1 GNRRQ
6 RAARGGRSP
15 CRLLPPCAA
24 HCRPIFPAMLSV
36 TFLGTSAARPTV
48 ERNVYAMTLVREG
61 ETLLFECGEGTQRQM
76 MRYGVS
82 FALSEIF
89 FTHFHADH
97 FLGVIGLIRTLGLQ
111 ARAEP
116 IMLYGPHG
124 AKKVLT
130 QAIQLGVERI
140 PFQVEIREVK
150 PGEVL
155 GQRAAGNVQRDSY
168 EIHVFKTE
176 HGGGSVGYA
185 LREHERRGR
194 FDVEKA
200 RAAGI
205 PEGPLWGK
213 LTKGEPIELADGR
226 KLTADG
232 FVGAARPGRIVAF
245 TGDTRP
251 CAATVDAAQSADL
264 LIHEATFGEEERD
277 RARDTGHATAK
288 EAAQVALAAKAKRL
302 VLSHVS
308 ARYSL
313 SADELVREAREVF
326 PNAAVAKDGLEV
338 DVPFAEKNSRSDCV
352 ES

>member
-1 GNRRQ
+1 
-6 RAARGGRSP
+6 
-15 CRLLPPCAA
+15 
-24 HCRPIFPAMLSV
+24 MLSV

-48 ERNVYAMTLVREG
+48 ERNVSALALVREG

-111 ARAEP
+111 ARVEP
-116 IMLYGPHG
+116 MRLYGPRG
-124 AKKVLT
+124 AKKVLG
-130 QAIQLGVERI
+130 QAIELGVERV
-140 PFQVEIREVK
+140 PFKVEIEEVK
-150 PGEVL
+150 PGTTLRTTDDGRRE
-155 GQRAAGNVQRDSY
+155 GY
-168 EIHVFKTE
+168 EIQVFGTE

-213 LTKGEPIELADGR
+213 LSKGESIELADGR
-226 KLTADG
+226 KLAADG
-232 FVGAARPGRIVAF
+232 FVGPKRPGRLVVF

-251 CAATVDAAQSADL
+251 CASVVDAAQGADL
-264 LIHEATFGEEERD
+264 LIHEATFGEEEKE
-277 RARDTGHATAK
+277 RAKETGHSTAK
-288 EAAQVALAAKAKRL
+288 EAAQVALAAGVKKL
-302 VLSHVS
+302 MMCHVS
-308 ARYSL
+308 ARYSM
-313 SADELVREAREVF
+313 SAEELVKEAREVF
-326 PNAAVAKDGLEV
+326 PNASVAKDGMEV
-338 DVPFAEKNSRSDCV
+338 DVPFSD
-352 ES
+352 

>member
-1 GNRRQ
+1 MSGL
-6 RAARGGRSP
+6 AI
-15 CRLLPPCAA
+15 
-24 HCRPIFPAMLSV
+24 H
-36 TFLGTSAARPTV
+36 
-48 ERNVYAMTLVREG
+48 REG

-111 ARAEP
+111 GRPEP
-116 IMLYGPHG
+116 LLLYGPKG

-130 QAIQLGVERI
+130 TAMQLGVERV
-140 PFQVEIREVK
+140 PFPVEITEVK
-150 PGEVL
+150 
-155 GQRAAGNVQRDSY
+155 AGDTIGKRDGYDICAFS
-168 EIHVFKTE
+168 TE
-176 HGGGSVGYA
+176 HGGGPSLGYI
-185 LREHERRGR
+185 LKEHVRRGR

-200 RAAGI
+200 KAAAI

-213 LTKGEPIELADGR
+213 LAKGEAVELADGR

-232 FVGAARPGRIVAF
+232 FVGPARPGRLVAF

-251 CAATVDAAQSADL
+251 CAATVDAAQGADL
-264 LIHEATFGEEERD
+264 LIHEATFGDEERD
-277 RARDTGHATAK
+277 RARDTGHSTAK

-308 ARYSL
+308 ARYSI

-326 PNAAVAKDGLEV
+326 PNASVAKDGLEV
-338 DVPFAEKNSRSDCV
+338 DVPFAE
-352 ES
+352 

>member
-1 GNRRQ
+1 
-6 RAARGGRSP
+6 
-15 CRLLPPCAA
+15 
-24 HCRPIFPAMLSV
+24 MLSV

-48 ERNVYAMTLVREG
+48 ERNVSAMALVREG

-97 FLGVIGLIRTLGLQ
+97 FLGVIGLMRTLGLQ

-116 IMLYGPHG
+116 MTLYGPKG
-124 AKKVLT
+124 AKKLLES
-130 QAIQLGVERI
+130 ALSLGVERV
-140 PFQVEIREVK
+140 PFEVEICEVK
-150 PGEVL
+150 AGDVI
-155 GQRAAGNVQRDSY
+155 GGDRAPRTAYQID
-168 EIHVFKTE
+168 VFATE

-185 LREHERRGR
+185 LHEHERRGR

-213 LTKGEPIELADGR
+213 LTKGETVGLPDGR
-226 KLTADG
+226 TVG
-232 FVGAARPGRIVAF
+232 PEEFVGPKRPGRLVVF

-251 CAATVDAAQSADL
+251 CASVVDAAQGADL
-264 LIHEATFGEEERD
+264 LIHEATFGEEEKE
-277 RARDTGHATAK
+277 RAKETGHSTAR
-288 EAAQVALAAKAKRL
+288 EAAQVALAAKVRRL

-308 ARYSL
+308 ARYSI
-313 SADELVREAREVF
+313 SADELVKEARDVF
-326 PNAAVAKDGLEV
+326 KETVVAKDGLTIEV
-338 DVPFAEKNSRSDCV
+338 PYSD
-352 ES
+352 